1 MIPAN
6 NRRVA
11 EALREASV
19 LLAEQGANP
28 FRVAA
33 WRRAAD
39 TVAGLE
45 RDLREILNQEGIE
58 GLDALPGI
66 GYGIAGAIRELLV
79 TGRWGQLER
88 LRGTADPVK
97 LFQRVPGIGTALARR
112 IHETLDV
119 DSLEGLEMAAH
130 DGRLETVPGLG
141 PRRAAQIR
149 ASLATL
155 LGRHPRRWQPEPSSP
170 APGAGVL
177 LDVDREYRDAADLGW
192 LPVIAP
198 RRFNPEGK
206 AWLPI
211 LHTQRGPWH
220 FTALYSNT
228 ARAHDLK
235 KTGDWVVL
243 YIYDDHHRERQHT
256 VVTETRGPLA
266 GRRVVRGREPEC
278 RAWYAG
284 EAVKAAAR
292 PAPAQMEAHQ
302 LVG

>member
-1 MIPAN
+1 MIPAT

-11 EALREASV
+11 EALREASI
-19 LLAEQGANP
+19 LLANQGANP
-28 FRVAA
+28 FRVIA

-45 RDLREILNQEGIE
+45 RDLREVLDQEGIE
-58 GLDALPGI
+58 GLDALPHI

-97 LFQRVPGIGTALARR
+97 LFQRVPGLGPALARR

-119 DSLEGLEMAAH
+119 DSLEELEMAAH

-170 APGAGVL
+170 APGVDVL
-177 LDVDREYRDAADLGW
+177 L
-192 LPVIAP
+192 
-198 RRFNPEGK
+198 
-206 AWLPI
+206 
-211 LHTQRGPWH
+211 
-220 FTALYSNT
+220 
-228 ARAHDLK
+228 
-235 KTGDWVVL
+235 DWVVL

-278 RAWYAG
+278 RALYAG
-284 EAVKAAAR
+284 QAENPYLPAR
-292 PAPAQMEAHQ
+292 WASQGGLRTFQ
-302 LVG
+302 QTR